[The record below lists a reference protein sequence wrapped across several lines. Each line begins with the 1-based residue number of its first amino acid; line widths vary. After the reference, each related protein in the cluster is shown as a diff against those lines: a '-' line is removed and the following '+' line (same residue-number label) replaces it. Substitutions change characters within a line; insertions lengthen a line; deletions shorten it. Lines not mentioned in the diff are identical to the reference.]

1 MRISSLD
8 ENLLH
13 EIMENSSLDT
23 MMLASKALAQLPQS
37 GEITPAREAATLKET
52 ARDIDA
58 KPFIRIKCARVLTG
72 LSCAKAAEAIGI
84 PRRTLEN
91 FEYGVRTPDTFK
103 LSGIIQE
110 LLSLYAKMEKE
121 QG

>member
-1 MRISSLD
+1 MRISTLD
-8 ENLLH
+8 EKLLLD
-13 EIMENSSLDT
+13 IMHNSSFET
-23 MMLASKALAQLPQS
+23 FQMASKALDQLHKD
-37 GEITPAREAATLKET
+37 GEVNQARTRATLQT
-52 ARDIDA
+52 AAKDIDA
-58 KPFIRIKCARVLTG
+58 KPFIRIKCARILTG

-110 LLSLYAKMEKE
+110 LLSLYAKMKKE